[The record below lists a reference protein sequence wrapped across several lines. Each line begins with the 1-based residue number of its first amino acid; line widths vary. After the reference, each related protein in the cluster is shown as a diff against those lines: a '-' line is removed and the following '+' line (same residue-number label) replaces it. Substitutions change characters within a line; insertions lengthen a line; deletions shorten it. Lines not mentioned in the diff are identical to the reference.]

1 MGRRL
6 DETLANAGI
15 GSRADVRKKIL
26 SGRVCVNGIPVRK
39 PDARVENGDV
49 LTLDGEEVPAERYV
63 YLAMNK
69 PVGYVSSTVGAD
81 SLLVLVP
88 ERYRRRDLACA
99 GRLDKDTS
107 GLILL
112 TNDGAFAH
120 RVISPRRHVEKTYVA
135 VLEREI
141 TDSDRDRF
149 AAGMTLRDGLRTMPA
164 KLERTDLPDTVRVTV
179 CEGKYHEVRR
189 MFAATGN
196 FVKELKRIAVGSVV
210 LDIAEGEVRCLT
222 EQEIR
227 AF

>member
-15 GSRADVRKKIL
+15 GSRAYVRKKIL
-26 SGRVCVNGIPVRK
+26 SGRVCVNGLAVRK
-39 PDARVENGDV
+39 ADASVEREDV
-49 LTLDGEEVPAERYV
+49 LTLDGQEISAERYV

-88 ERYRRRDLACA
+88 QKYRRKDLACA

-120 RVISPRRHVEKTYVA
+120 RVISPRRHVEKTYLA
-135 VLEREI
+135 VLQREI
-141 TDSDRDRF
+141 TEEDRERF
-149 AAGMTLRDGLRTMPA
+149 AAGMLLRDGLQTMPA
-164 KLERTDLPDTVRVTV
+164 KLERTERPDMARVTI

-196 FVKELKRIAVGSVV
+196 FVKELKRISVGDVV
-210 LDIAEGEVRCLT
+210 LDVAEGEVRCLT

-227 AF
+227 TF